1 MDTMRPA
8 AHLSLSSV
16 PDQVPSTA
24 RSPDSPFRVT
34 TAAATP
40 AGTFAEYERY
50 DGLGL
55 ADLVRR
61 GEVSPRELVQA
72 AIERIEARNPAVNA
86 VVHRMYDEAL
96 AVAAGPIGDGPF
108 VGVPFLLKDLVSWY
122 AGAPV
127 TSGSR
132 ILSKFIAPHDTE
144 IVRRYRRS
152 GVIVLGKTNTPE
164 FGLTP
169 FTEPA
174 LFGPTRNP
182 WDLSRTPGGSS
193 GGSAAAVASGMV
205 PMAGGGDGGG
215 SIRIPASC
223 CGLFGLKPTRGRNPT
238 GPIEGELWDGAV
250 QEHVLTRSVRDSAA
264 MLDAIAGEEP
274 GAPYM
279 TPPPER
285 PFLDEVGA
293 DPGRLRI
300 AFTDRPLLADVM
312 HDDCRVALRDTV
324 ALLESLGHTLVEASP
339 PIDRDEF
346 LHAFLLMVCGQA
358 DADLGDA
365 EAMTGQRAS
374 PSNVEV
380 LTWAL
385 ALLGRSYSAA
395 AMARARRVLERATRA
410 MGRWF
415 AGYEVDVLLT
425 PTLTTPPFEI
435 GALQPPAHEM
445 AAMRALGQL
454 RAGGVMK
461 LAGAL
466 DKAAKR
472 VFDWIACPPLFNITG
487 QPAMSIPLAWNAQG
501 LPIGMHFAGRFGDE
515 AMLFRLAAQLEAAR
529 PWMDRR
535 PTIR

>member
-1 MDTMRPA
+1 M
-8 AHLSLSSV
+8 
-16 PDQVPSTA
+16 
-24 RSPDSPFRVT
+24 T
-34 TAAATP
+34 TAAASAT
-40 AGTFAEYERY
+40 GTFAEYERY

-55 ADLVRR
+55 AELVRR
-61 GEVSPRELVQA
+61 GEVSPRELVEA
-72 AIERIEARNPAVNA
+72 AIERIEARNPAINA

-96 AVAAGPIGDGPF
+96 ATAAGPVGDGPF
-108 VGVPFLLKDLVSWY
+108 AGVPFLLKDLVSWY
-122 AGAPV
+122 AGTPV

-132 ILSKFIAPHDTE
+132 ILSRFIAPHDTE

-205 PMAGGGDGGG
+205 PIAGGGDGGG

-238 GPIEGELWDGAV
+238 GPVEGELWDGAV

-264 MLDAIAGEEP
+264 MLDAIAGEEA

-279 TPPPER
+279 TPLPER
-285 PFLDEVGA
+285 PFLAEVGA
-293 DPGRLRI
+293 DPGHLRI

-312 HDDCRVALRDTV
+312 HDDCRAALADTV

-365 EAMTGQRAS
+365 EAMTGHRAS
-374 PSNVEV
+374 PSNVEIS
-380 LTWAL
+380 TWAL

-410 MGRWF
+410 VGRWF
-415 AGYEVDVLLT
+415 ADHEVDVLLT

-445 AAMRALGQL
+445 AAMRALGRL

-472 VFDWIACPPLFNITG
+472 VFDWIACPPVFNITG
-487 QPAMSIPLAWNAQG
+487 QPAMSVPLAWNAAG
-501 LPIGMHFAGRFGDE
+501 LPIGMHFAGRFADE
-515 AMLFRLAAQLEAAR
+515 ATLFRLASQLEAAR

-535 PTIR
+535 PGGV